1 MGLDRAASA
10 GFNSPVIAVV
20 GFSGV
25 AVNLWTDWRKNGFD
39 GLPSARIR
47 AIVAALGA
55 MGLLLILA
63 AQPAQ
68 AATDKLLNP
77 SEDAIPS
84 FGATTLATQQ
94 TPTTQLNSTQLR
106 PRELNDSPMAPL
118 PPALVA
124 GPIGIFLATWTA
136 HRANRRGGKI

>member
-1 MGLDRAASA
+1 
-10 GFNSPVIAVV
+10 V

-25 AVNLWTDWRKNGFD
+25 AVNLWSDWQKNGF
-39 GLPSARIR
+39 GGPPSARIR
-47 AIVAALGA
+47 GIIATLGA
-55 MGLLLILA
+55 MAFLLILA

-77 SEDAIPS
+77 SEDAFPS
-84 FGATTLATQQ
+84 FAATSSATQQ
-94 TPTTQLNSTQLR
+94 TPTTQLNSIHLR